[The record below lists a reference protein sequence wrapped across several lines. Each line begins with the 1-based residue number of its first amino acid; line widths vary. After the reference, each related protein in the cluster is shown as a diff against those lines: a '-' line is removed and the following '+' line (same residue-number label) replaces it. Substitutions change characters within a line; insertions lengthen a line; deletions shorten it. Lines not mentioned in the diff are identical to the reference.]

1 VIQVTSKYPLT
12 VTRRWTP
19 NSHDQFRGSLQADK
33 ATIQLAANAHDPEIR
48 SLIVKLLNAQQPEV
62 NHLRNSAEGR
72 RILADVSDYITMKKK
87 LGKDAAAA
95 KPVNAEEST
104 FNLRPRGSKA
114 QTEMEICDICQ
125 DHIPVESECTC
136 NKCGTLG
143 HPDCLGLDEP
153 ATDFVCKRCVEKGK
167 IGDIADL
174 GIAEGKAWVG
184 PVEDD
189 DDGSYEETEDLAMQ
203 SSGRTLPQQRAEELL
218 YDDFSTLLGN
228 QDLDVFASET
238 QPSDDTR
245 HNLVLLSLPVDHTWT
260 DADLVDEHHLRIGL
274 LLLFN
279 LIQGQDRLATSRS
292 PHIHYTQFPEK
303 VRDKVKNRLVVNDT
317 TQADLTNAATP

>member
-1 VIQVTSKYPLT
+1 MT

-48 SLIVKLLNAQQPEV
+48 NLIVRLLNAQQPEV
-62 NHLRNSAEGR
+62 NHLRNSAEGKC
-72 RILADVSDYITMKKK
+72 LLNKVNTYIALKKE
-87 LGKDAAAA
+87 LGRAAA
-95 KPVNAEEST
+95 KPVHDEEST

-114 QTEMEICDICQ
+114 KTEMDLCDICV
-125 DHIPVESECTC
+125 DYIPVESECTC

-143 HPDCLGLDEP
+143 HPTCLGLDEP
-153 ATDFVCKRCVEKGK
+153 ATDFVCKRCIEQGK

-189 DDGSYEETEDLAMQ
+189 DDGTYEETEDLAMLQ
-203 SSGRTLPQQRAEELL
+203 SGRTLPQQRAEELL

-228 QDLDVFASET
+228 QDLNDFASDT
-238 QPSDDTR
+238 QPSDDER
-245 HNLVLLSLPVDHTWT
+245 HNLVLLSLPVDHLWT
-260 DADLVDEHHLRIGL
+260 DADLEDEHNLRIGL

-292 PHIHYTQFPEK
+292 PHINYSQFPERI
-303 VRDKVKNRLVVNDT
+303 RDKVKNRLAVTDATKV
-317 TQADLTNAATP
+317 DLTNASSP